1 MKKFRTSLNVFII
14 CTSILASCITAKTVD
29 SRVAKQYGEITQ
41 PQNKKLNENILISS
55 GLVTKDNTIS
65 TSQSK
70 TSNLL
75 PLLVYWQWNYT
86 NTCTLNPQIPIN
98 NFISTVHKNAG
109 KALLEKISG
118 HTLQIT
124 VDKIPNIFAIDD
136 KAHLIFFGYAF
147 GWDNVSI
154 KAENIDMVVSYKL
167 SKNNSEAKSGTI
179 TVPYIY
185 DKKKLGM
192 FKNWKKATTEYLEQY
207 DANITEMS
215 KAFVQQL
222 VKEI

>member
-1 MKKFRTSLNVFII
+1 MTNFRKCLFLLIGCATIF
-14 CTSILASCITAKTVD
+14 TSCITAKLVD
-29 SRVAKQYGEITQ
+29 TRVAKQYGEITQ
-41 PQNKKLNENILISS
+41 PQKKKLNADILISS
-55 GLVTKDNTIS
+55 SLVTTDNRIS
-65 TSQSK
+65 TSQAK
-70 TSNLL
+70 TSNVL
-75 PLLVYWQWNYT
+75 PLIVYWQWNYT
-86 NTCTLNPQIPIN
+86 NTCTLNPQIPVN

-118 HTLQIT
+118 HTLEIT

-154 KAENIDMVVSYKL
+154 QAKNMDMVVSYKL
-167 SKNNSEAKSGTI
+167 VKDNSEARRGTI
-179 TVPYIY
+179 TIPYIY

-222 VKEI
+222 AREI